1 MPLTPLVH
9 AVLLLALANGA
20 PVLGKRLFDQRWS
33 WPVDGGRVLWDGRR
47 ALGRSKTWRGLLLGC
62 AVPTVAAPL
71 LGLPWTIGALFGACA
86 MVGDLLSSF
95 VKRRVGV
102 ATSGRAPALDQLPEA
117 LLPLVVCRDALGLDA
132 AGVALAAV
140 IFWGGNVGL
149 SPLLYRLGVRDRP
162 Y

>member
-1 MPLTPLVH
+1 MSLTHLVH

-20 PVLGKRLFDQRWS
+20 PVLGKRLFGQRWS
-33 WPVDGGRVLWDGRR
+33 WPVDGGRVLRDGRR
-47 ALGRSKTWRGLLLGC
+47 VLGKSKTWRGILLGC
-62 AVPTVAAPL
+62 AVPAVAAPL
-71 LGLPWTIGALFGACA
+71 LGLPWTVGALFGACA

-132 AGVALAAV
+132 GGVVLAAV